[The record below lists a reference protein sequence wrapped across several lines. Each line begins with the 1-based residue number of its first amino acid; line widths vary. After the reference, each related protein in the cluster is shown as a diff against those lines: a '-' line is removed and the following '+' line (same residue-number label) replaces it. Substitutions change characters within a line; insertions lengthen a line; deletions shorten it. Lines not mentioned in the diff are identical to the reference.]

1 MTGARGPAYDGNILL
16 TLSTPGPSMPSCPPL
31 PQALRLRALALRT
44 LRSFFTDRGFIEV
57 DAPLLL
63 PGAPV
68 ESFVEVF
75 EVTLNT
81 QLGPR
86 TRYLPPS
93 PEAALK
99 RALAVLQA
107 DCFEAGHAFRD
118 GEEEGHQ
125 HRAHFLMPEWYRILS
140 DYRAIMD
147 DTIGLYRA
155 LATAFA
161 QQEIH
166 PLPPPPVDFLGEW
179 EIITVPQALERWAG
193 VVLEGEH
200 HLPRLVQAVRDRGLG
215 TVESWQD
222 AFCVLLSMEVEPHL
236 GADKPTLLID
246 YPAGLAMQ
254 ARPKADAPW
263 LAEQFELWVKGVELG
278 NSYSEITDAAL
289 QRQRFADEAA
299 RLRATGRTPPEPDP
313 AYFSAL
319 ERLPERCAGGSIGLD
334 RTLMCFFGAE
344 HIDQVR
350 L

>member
-1 MTGARGPAYDGNILL
+1 MNAPD
-16 TLSTPGPSMPSCPPL
+16 L
-31 PQALRLRALALRT
+31 PTALRLRALVLRT
-44 LRSFFTDRGFIEV
+44 MRRFFHERGFIEV

-63 PGAPV
+63 AGAPV

-75 EVTLNT
+75 ALTLNT
-81 QLGPR
+81 QQGPR

-107 DCFEAGHAFRD
+107 DCFELGHAFRD

-125 HRAHFLMPEWYRILS
+125 HRAHFVMPEWYRIDS

-147 DTIGLYRA
+147 DTIALFRAIAGA
-155 LATAFA
+155 LA
-161 QQEIH
+161 QQGIH
-166 PLPPPPVDFLGEW
+166 PLPPPPVDFMGPW
-179 EIITVPQALERWAG
+179 EVLTVPEALSRYAG
-193 VVLEGEH
+193 VHLRGEADLPKLLE
-200 HLPRLVQAVRDRGLG
+200 AVRARGLG
-215 TVESWQD
+215 SVDSWQD
-222 AFCVLLSMEVEPHL
+222 AFCVLLAMEVEPHL
-236 GADKPTLLID
+236 GAERPTLLTD

-263 LAEQFELWVKGVELG
+263 LAEQFEVWVKGVELG